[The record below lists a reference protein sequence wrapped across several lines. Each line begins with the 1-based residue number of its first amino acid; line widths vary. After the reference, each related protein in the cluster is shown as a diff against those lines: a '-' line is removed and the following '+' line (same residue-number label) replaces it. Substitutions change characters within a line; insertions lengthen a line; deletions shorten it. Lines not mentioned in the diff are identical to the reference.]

1 MTRVN
6 KNAPAEMPSN
16 RPVRRLRVDANN
28 TTKKTVDPRF
38 GDISGK
44 LDERIFAKNYSFLD
58 EYREK
63 EIEVLSKTL
72 KKIKSAPKKEEL
84 KTELLKY
91 ELHFIVLCVFFI
103 FRC

>member
-1 MTRVN
+1 MLLCT
-6 KNAPAEMPSN
+6 
-16 RPVRRLRVDANN
+16 LYC
-28 TTKKTVDPRF
+28 RF
-38 GDISGK
+38 TDISGK

-63 EIEVLSKTL
+63 EIDVLSKTL

-91 ELHFIVLCVFFI
+91 VLYNLISTDDIACYL
-103 FRC
+103 